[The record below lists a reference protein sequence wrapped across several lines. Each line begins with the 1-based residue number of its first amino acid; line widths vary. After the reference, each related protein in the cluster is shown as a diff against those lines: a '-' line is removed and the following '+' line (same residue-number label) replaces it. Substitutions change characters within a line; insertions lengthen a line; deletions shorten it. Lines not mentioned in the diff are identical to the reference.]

1 MKLWPFGKQV
11 QELTKE
17 LRQELLETFGIE
29 TEDIAAM
36 RYVSKQGKFGGE
48 QVNRVCIFNPSVL
61 SGSQLASA
69 NYENLMT
76 LNKGLLFTGHIIKAP
91 KFSKMNVV
99 FLYDKR
105 TA

>member
-17 LRQELLETFGIE
+17 LHQELLKTFGIE
-29 TEDIAAM
+29 TEDTAAM
-36 RYVSKQGKFGGE
+36 RYVSKRGRFGSD

-61 SGSQLASA
+61 SQPQLASA

-76 LNKGLLFTGHIIKAP
+76 LNRGLLFTGHIMKAP
-91 KFSKMNVV
+91 KFTKMNVI

>member
-17 LRQELLETFGIE
+17 LHQELLKTFGIE
-29 TEDIAAM
+29 TKDAAGM
-36 RYVSKQGKFGGE
+36 RYVSKQGKFGSNP
-48 QVNRVCIFNPSVL
+48 VNRVCIFNPSVL
-61 SGSQLASA
+61 SAPELASA
-69 NYENLMT
+69 NYENLMAS
-76 LNKGLLFTGHIIKAP
+76 NKGLLFTGHIMKAP
-91 KFSKMNVV
+91 KFSKESVI